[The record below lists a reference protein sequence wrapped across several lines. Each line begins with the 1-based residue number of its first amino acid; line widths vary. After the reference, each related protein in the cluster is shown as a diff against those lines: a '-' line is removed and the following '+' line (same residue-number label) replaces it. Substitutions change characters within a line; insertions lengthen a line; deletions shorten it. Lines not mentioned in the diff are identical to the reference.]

1 MLDLTTL
8 YTPNQTVTLEFRKW
22 DDRLHYH
29 WQANVLEVFADRV
42 LFGFRAGTIFHHV
55 TRGKTITLEHDARL
69 AFWQGAWF
77 SGGPDLKSG
86 TNVVLE
92 YYFNINTPAEFLPDK
107 IVTIDLELDLKAR
120 PDLSVE
126 EFDLDEFLEA
136 KQKYAY
142 PDWLERRVKLAA
154 LEVRDLLSRAQWP
167 VLGAQALE
175 ERFAWLDRLPPTEG

>member
-1 MLDLTTL
+1 MPDLRQR
-8 YTPNQTVTLEFRKW
+8 YRVNQVLTLEFRKW

-136 KQKYAY
+136 KEKYAY

-167 VLGAQALE
+167 VLGAQALDPK
-175 ERFAWLDRLPPTEG
+175 FVWLDRLLQTEG